1 MSNAPTATTRVP
13 RPLLIV
19 LGVLVVALV
28 AALVVVISVARPP
41 SYEPVPVPS
50 INRV

>member
-1 MSNAPTATTRVP
+1 VSAAPATTRRP

-19 LGVLVVALV
+19 LGVLVVAFV
-28 AALVVVISVARPP
+28 ASLLIVISVARPP

-50 INRV
+50 VSRI